1 MRLCYADVVGAPCAP
16 PNGVQTQHGTCRAAK
31 KAANAAADTQRT
43 KALVESIRREMG
55 NGGGAPEPAP
65 PPPPARELLT
75 LDDYEASRGSSTA
88 LPAASHRTAPSA
100 NAWGAKPPV
109 LEQELHSPEA
119 FPAMPGV
126 KARQNGTPPVATP
139 QRTWKASLSGAEK
152 PDPPK
157 PTANYTTLGV
167 RPPPPPPPPAR
178 SDTTS
183 RDDSVASVP
192 RGPPGLFVG
201 GRNAS
206 IRELQHSSDASQH
219 SNDASSF
226 TSSFHTGVTAD
237 VLAHSS
243 VASPSVGALDDAS
256 TTTEPRLTKAQK
268 KNMKRAGKKAR
279 ALPVDGSE
287 SSGALD
293 EAAPAQ
299 QCMAAI
305 AHFKAMCFLQGLMAM
320 GFDHWLCMAAIRRMG
335 IDGNAATGWILD
347 RQSEEFS
354 GAKHSWAHDALTYS
368 GPAMQVDVTFEME
381 MVHRACTALPVGVV
395 TAQDVLAAVVDAR
408 GNVQQALASVLE
420 QVRQFECS
428 SWPDAHVGTAS
439 ALAVLNES

>member
-1 MRLCYADVVGAPCAP
+1 
-16 PNGVQTQHGTCRAAK
+16 
-31 KAANAAADTQRT
+31 
-43 KALVESIRREMG
+43 MG
-55 NGGGAPEPAP
+55 NGGVAPEPAP

-75 LDDYEASRGSSTA
+75 LDDYEASRGSSQ
-88 LPAASHRTAPSA
+88 AAAAVSHRTVPSA

-109 LEQELHSPEA
+109 LDQDLHSTEA
-119 FPAMPGV
+119 FPAMPGT
-126 KARQNGTPPVATP
+126 KRQNGAPPVATP
-139 QRTWKASLSGAEK
+139 QRTWKASLSGVER
-152 PDPPK
+152 PEPPK
-157 PTANYTTLGV
+157 PTANYTTLGM

-183 RDDSVASVP
+183 RDDSVASAP

-201 GRNAS
+201 GRHAS
-206 IRELQHSSDASQH
+206 VRVSQHSSDASQH

-237 VLAHSS
+237 ALAAPHGSAASHSVS
-243 VASPSVGALDDAS
+243 VPDDAGAA
-256 TTTEPRLTKAQK
+256 EPRLTKAQK

-279 ALPVDGSE
+279 QLPLDGSE
-287 SSGALD
+287 SSGAHD
-293 EAAPAQ
+293 EAALAQ

-354 GAKHSWAHDALTYS
+354 GAKRSWADDALTYS
-368 GPAMQVDVTFEME
+368 GPAMQVDVSFEME
-381 MVHRACTALPVGVV
+381 MVERACMALPVGVV
-395 TAQDVLAAVVDAR
+395 AAPDVLMAVVDAR